1 MFGKWEIEDVEGGRG
16 REGGGFAF
24 AGSTEFL
31 RGEERRRLF
40 KCISTELAKKVCH
53 RLRDLAT
60 APAGG
65 ITQPR
70 TNLFGQLSRHLKQ
83 DGNPI

>member
-40 KCISTELAKKVCH
+40 KCIS
-53 RLRDLAT
+53 
-60 APAGG
+60 
-65 ITQPR
+65 
-70 TNLFGQLSRHLKQ
+70 RHLKQ
-83 DGNPI
+83 DGKPI